1 MIMDR
6 DESMISR
13 DKENEGNKV
22 SADVSMMDKK
32 LIDDVLK

>member
-13 DKENEGNKV
+13 DKENEVNKV